1 MAKLD
6 SVIVTHNP
14 KNLPISKAVI
24 WLHGLGAS
32 GHDFEPIVPELG
44 LSDEVGVRFIFP
56 HAPKIP
62 VTVNGGYVMPAWY
75 DILEMTLDR
84 KVDVA
89 HIDASS
95 QAINQL
101 IDEQI
106 AQGIA
111 SQDIIIAG
119 FSQGGAV
126 AYHTV
131 LTNQRVLGGLL
142 ALSTYFATSSQIDVM
157 GVNRSIPVKI
167 DHGQFDD
174 VVPMLLGIRA
184 KESLQK
190 LGLAPTFSQYPM
202 AHQVCL
208 AQIKEI
214 GAWLNERFGV

>member
-1 MAKLD
+1 MTKLD

-89 HIDASS
+89 HINTSS

-142 ALSTYFATSSQIDVM
+142 ALSTYFATSSQIDAV